1 MSSDKLNLQLF
12 SWTLAQGYSWLE
24 LFALLVLQPEGTR
37 KKTALIPNVCR
48 KQLSDAQH

>member
-24 LFALLVLQPEGTR
+24 LFALLVLQPEGTSEEDR
-37 KKTALIPNVCR
+37 VIPNVCR